1 MLNRFSIIFILTIFC
16 LISSFGFSK
25 IIFNVPKEIFSE
37 DRTFSLKDLFEDIDY
52 DRSIRYITGDSI
64 TYTKEELAKILNGLL
79 NSYYNDFELS
89 FESEQIRIIYNN
101 TQTNNKNNI
110 DLLSLIEESIKEYD
124 PELIIKNIDLKNASN
139 TVTEAE
145 ITRITS
151 SNDKLY
157 ISLYI
162 TEEDNKKRY
171 LSVTAEVAKFEKALI
186 YSKDTKRGTILNETL
201 TEEAT
206 INSLITK
213 YSPIDIQLLK
223 KGKYELSKDVK
234 AGEILDSR
242 YLKRIPDIKSG
253 DILTIIVEYE
263 GIRVTSIARA
273 LTNGNYGEIISVR
286 NTETAQ
292 IISGKLIEG
301 PAVLVKI
308 GGWE

>member
-1 MLNRFSIIFILTIFC
+1 MLNRFLVICILSIFC
-16 LISSFGFSK
+16 LMSSFVFST
-25 IIFNVPKEIFSE
+25 IIFHVPKEIISE
-37 DRTFSLKDLFEDIDY
+37 DRIFSLKDIFQDLDY
-52 DRSIRYITGDSI
+52 DRTISYISGDSI
-64 TYTKEELAKILNGLL
+64 TYSKENLSKILYGLL
-79 NSYYNDFELS
+79 SSYYNNFEVS
-89 FESEQIRIIYNN
+89 FESDQIKIIYNDK
-101 TQTNNKNNI
+101 QTANKNNV
-110 DLLSLIEESIKEYD
+110 DLLALLEKAINEYD
-124 PELIIKNIDLKNASN
+124 SELIIQNIDLKNAPN

-206 INSLITK
+206 INSLTTK

-263 GIRVTSIARA
+263 GIRITSIARA
-273 LTNGNYGEIISVR
+273 MTNGNYGEIINVR
-286 NTETAQ
+286 NTETGQ

-308 GGWE
+308 GG

>member
-206 INSLITK
+206 INSLTTK

-308 GGWE
+308 GG